1 MYEVSIQNRLMIGF
15 ALGFSIF
22 TADDEF
28 NYTEYIVY
36 IGLIS
41 IHIKIFRDGL

>member
-1 MYEVSIQNRLMIGF
+1 MYDISIQNRINVGF
-15 ALGFSIF
+15 ALGFSIY
-22 TADDEF
+22 TADSEF

-41 IHIKIFRDGL
+41 MHIKIFKDGL